1 MFEEEGEFALTN
13 RITAVDH
20 FLGEFEYQVD
30 TLGIFE
36 VSGQPTR
43 SDLSATFET
52 LRTYDGGF
60 DEIRAQAG
68 RPVDEELV
76 LALRIGALPLPVIRM
91 LEIDTLYY
99 PPVEFNDAMPMMNW
113 LSTGM
118 NVLWLMHDPAP
129 DVDPRDLGP
138 ATGWRFRQGDLVKIR
153 LFNDPDSWHP
163 MSHPLHLH
171 GQRFV
176 VLEQDGVP
184 SSNLVWRDTV
194 LVPVGS
200 TVDLMVEMS
209 NPGSWMF
216 NCQIPEHLGAGMS
229 MSFVVQPTG
238 A

>member
-1 MFEEEGEFALTN
+1 M
-13 RITAVDH
+13 
-20 FLGEFEYQVD
+20 
-30 TLGIFE
+30 
-36 VSGQPTR
+36 
-43 SDLSATFET
+43 
-52 LRTYDGGF
+52 
-60 DEIRAQAG
+60 
-68 RPVDEELV
+68 
-76 LALRIGALPLPVIRM
+76 
-91 LEIDTLYY
+91 
-99 PPVEFNDAMPMMNW
+99 
-113 LSTGM
+113 
-118 NVLWLMHDPAP
+118 
-129 DVDPRDLGP
+129 
-138 ATGWRFRQGDLVKIR
+138 KIR

-209 NPGSWMF
+209 NPGSWMI

-229 MSFVVQPTG
+229 MSFLVQPTG